1 MTHSHPYPYADLQG
15 AAHRNTTAVELLA
28 AFAKSAPAL
37 DDMWRHLFAA
47 LADTPTLINEIDR
60 LRTALAAA
68 RYQRANLIAAIR
80 ATLAAH
86 HDGEHDPLYYIRDE
100 LHAQTHMG
108 GGGR

>member
-1 MTHSHPYPYADLQG
+1 MTHTHPYPYSDLQG
-15 AAHRNTTAVELLA
+15 AATRNTTAIHLLT

-37 DDMWRHLFAA
+37 DDMWRYLFAA
-47 LADTPTLINEIDR
+47 LADTPALINETDR

-68 RYQRANLIAAIR
+68 RHQRANLIAAIR

-86 HDGEHDPLYYIRDE
+86 HDGEHDPLYYVRDE
-100 LHAQTHMG
+100 LNAQTRA

>member
-15 AAHRNTTAVELLA
+15 AAHRNTTAVHLLTT
-28 AFAKSAPAL
+28 FAKSAPAL
-37 DDMWRHLFAA
+37 DDMWQHIFAA
-47 LADTPTLINEIDR
+47 FDDTPTLIHEIDR

-68 RYQRANLIAAIR
+68 RFQRANLIAAIR

-100 LHAQTHMG
+100 LDAQTRMA

>member
-1 MTHSHPYPYADLQG
+1 MTQRHPYPYSDLQG
-15 AAHRNTTAVELLA
+15 AANRNTNAVHLLR

-37 DDMWRHLFAA
+37 DDMWRHLFVA

-60 LRTALAAA
+60 LRTALAAT
-68 RYQRANLIAAIR
+68 RYHRANLIAAIR

-86 HDGEHDPLYYIRDE
+86 HDGEHDPLFYIRDE
-100 LHAQTHMG
+100 LDAQTRA